1 MEIIITAPTE
11 SQYLQKIDFN
21 YEELK
26 QSIKASLE
34 KYDNLLYTDD
44 QMKAAKTDRAN
55 LNNFIKALDAKRK
68 EVKEKCLAP
77 YAEFEAKIKELQA
90 LVEEP
95 VLRIDN
101 QIKTY
106 ENGKKAEK
114 KTKLLCYYK
123 ENAGEI
129 ADLVDFEQIFEER
142 WLNSSASLS
151 CVCKEVDAAVIKIRD
166 GLKAKGYAAKKGYS
180 FWEKDFDGMAYKTML
195 RQLISKWGI
204 MSIDML
210 TALEKDMATIKD
222 NGDPDYVDAQE
233 PLTIDAT
240 PIDPEN
246 LKK

>member
-44 QMKAAKTDRAN
+44 QMKAAQTDRAN

-114 KTKLLCYYK
+114 KDQAPLLLQGK
-123 ENAGEI
+123 RGRNRGSGR
-129 ADLVDFEQIFEER
+129 F
-142 WLNSSASLS
+142 
-151 CVCKEVDAAVIKIRD
+151 
-166 GLKAKGYAAKKGYS
+166 
-180 FWEKDFDGMAYKTML
+180 
-195 RQLISKWGI
+195 
-204 MSIDML
+204 
-210 TALEKDMATIKD
+210 
-222 NGDPDYVDAQE
+222 
-233 PLTIDAT
+233 
-240 PIDPEN
+240 
-246 LKK
+246 